1 MDDCSVEIT
10 TAAAAAATAADM
22 PQHWYHK
29 RLKAFLDP
37 NLNGCKVLNKKGA
50 PEPDYTATQ
59 ILRGLESSLRAKC
72 DGWVGNFLLT
82 DAEKSGLVALV
93 QFLAFRML
101 ALTKEQQQEQHQ
113 QRQYQLGPVG
123 EGVHLCLLCL
133 KAIMERQ
140 FGFKKVVTMKKE
152 EPDEGEDEL
161 PSSPALNAIAL
172 SIAHPSVVHRAKSLA
187 LDLLATTCLVDGG
200 THHQL
205 VLAAFDHA
213 QRKLGERRRFQSLVH
228 LFTKV
233 APFDLRISVACMQF
247 INIVVNSPFTPADL
261 NLRVYLQVE
270 FRMIGLDE
278 AYLRE
283 RLSGGCNSADLQGHI
298 QTYLDNIIDVG
309 ALLG

>member
-10 TAAAAAATAADM
+10 SAAAAAATAADM
-22 PQHWYHK
+22 PHYWYHK

-37 NLNGCKVLNKKGA
+37 NLNGCKVLNKKGV
-50 PEPDYTATQ
+50 PEPDYTAIQ
-59 ILRGLESSLRAKC
+59 ILRGLERSLRIKC

-93 QFLAFRML
+93 QFLAFRL
-101 ALTKEQQQEQHQ
+101 LPSTKEQHQ
-113 QRQYQLGPVG
+113 FGPVG

-140 FGFKKVVTMKKE
+140 FGFKRVVTVKKM
-152 EPDEGEDEL
+152 EPGEGEGEL

-172 SIAHPSVVHRAKSLA
+172 SITHPSVAHRAKSLA

-200 THHQL
+200 VHHQL
-205 VLAAFDHA
+205 VLAAFEHV
-213 QRKLGERRRFQSLVH
+213 QQKLGERRRFQSLVH
-228 LFTKV
+228 LFTTV
-233 APFDLRISVACMQF
+233 APFDRRLSVACMQF
-247 INIVVNSPFTPADL
+247 INIVVNSPFIPADM

-278 AYLRE
+278 AYLQE

>member
-29 RLKAFLDP
+29 RL
-37 NLNGCKVLNKKGA
+37 NGCKVLNRKGVSK
-50 PEPDYTATQ
+50 PDYTATQ
-59 ILRGLESSLRAKC
+59 ILRGLESSLRTKS
-72 DGWVGNFLLT
+72 DGWVGNFLLIDT
-82 DAEKSGLVALV
+82 EKSGLVALV
-93 QFLAFRML
+93 QFLAFRLL
-101 ALTKEQQQEQHQ
+101 ASTKEQQHQ

-140 FGFKKVVTMKKE
+140 CGFKKVVTMKEE
-152 EPDEGEDEL
+152 EPDEGEGEL

-205 VLAAFDHA
+205 VLAAFDHV

-233 APFDLRISVACMQF
+233 APFDRRISVACMQF

>member
-37 NLNGCKVLNKKGA
+37 NLNGCKVLNKKGV

-59 ILRGLESSLRAKC
+59 ILRGLESSLRTKC

-93 QFLAFRML
+93 QFLAFRLL
-101 ALTKEQQQEQHQ
+101 ASTKESNSISSGNISSV
-113 QRQYQLGPVG
+113 RWARAFT
-123 EGVHLCLLCL
+123 C
-133 KAIMERQ
+133 
-140 FGFKKVVTMKKE
+140 E
-152 EPDEGEDEL
+152 EPDEGEGEL

-205 VLAAFDHA
+205 VLAAFDHV

-228 LFTKV
+228 LFTTV
-233 APFDLRISVACMQF
+233 APFDRRLSVAYM
-247 INIVVNSPFTPADL
+247 